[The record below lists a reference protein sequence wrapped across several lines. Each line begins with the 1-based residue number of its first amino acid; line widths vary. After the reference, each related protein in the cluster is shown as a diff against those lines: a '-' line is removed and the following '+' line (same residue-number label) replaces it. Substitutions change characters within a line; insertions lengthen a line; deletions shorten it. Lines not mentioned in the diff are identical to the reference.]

1 MKSNA
6 IFMFLICLCLGHS
19 SVFSQSGESPL
30 RIFGYFQNQFKEQGS
45 PRQDREINTFLV
57 QQLNL
62 FFQKNLSK
70 NWAAFVNF
78 EFLNSFSISRNTGAM
93 SLEEAWVRYR
103 LNRKFNLKLGLQI
116 PTFNHLNR
124 IKNRTPVLPYIIRPL
139 VYEASLSEV
148 LPVDEFIPARAFVE
162 VYGILPARGVK
173 FDYAV
178 FFGNS
183 PNISTLDDPGQS
195 GVDTTATFLI
205 GGRFGIRYK
214 ELKVGVS
221 STLDKVNGFQDFA
234 SRFPAEFS
242 DLEEIPRLRL
252 GADLSYTFG
261 PLWFQGEYIRLQYDE
276 GTQLFRLDKEFL
288 YATLGWRIT
297 EKLQVYGGFWLTRVH
312 DNRLFGADPVVEIE
326 EFVDTTKSPT
336 VGTAYHL
343 NDRIVFKGQF
353 VHFDRLRNNPR
364 VPPNPGFEIYTL
376 AVSVSF

>member
-6 IFMFLICLCLGHS
+6 IFMLLICLCLGHS

-45 PRQDREINTFLV
+45 PRQDRKINTFLL

-162 VYGILPARGVK
+162 VYGILPAGEVK

-183 PNISTLDDPGQS
+183 PNVSTLEDPGQS
-195 GVDTTATFLI
+195 GVDTTA
-205 GGRFGIRYK
+205 
-214 ELKVGVS
+214 
-221 STLDKVNGFQDFA
+221 
-234 SRFPAEFS
+234 
-242 DLEEIPRLRL
+242 
-252 GADLSYTFG
+252 
-261 PLWFQGEYIRLQYDE
+261 
-276 GTQLFRLDKEFL
+276 
-288 YATLGWRIT
+288 
-297 EKLQVYGGFWLTRVH
+297 
-312 DNRLFGADPVVEIE
+312 
-326 EFVDTTKSPT
+326 
-336 VGTAYHL
+336 
-343 NDRIVFKGQF
+343 
-353 VHFDRLRNNPR
+353 
-364 VPPNPGFEIYTL
+364 
-376 AVSVSF
+376 